1 MIPVVGFYTK
11 DSPYQQEAQEMKE
24 SAHAVGIEDVQL
36 YEVISRGTWE
46 RNCQQK
52 AGVLLQACEDVGK
65 PFIYVDAD
73 ARFNTLPLIGQ
84 DWIGYDMGVHYF
96 KGIELLSGTLYIN
109 PTERT
114 KKILSD
120 WIDACALSARR
131 WDQRILAD
139 VLRGDSITKILSLA
153 PEYTWIF
160 DLSKR
165 YYGDLQPIITHY
177 QASRR
182 YKRRVK

>member
-11 DSPYQQEAQEMKE
+11 DSPYKREALAMKV
-24 SAHAVGIEDVQL
+24 SAHAVGIEEVRL
-36 YEVISRGTWE
+36 YEVESRGTWE

-52 AGVLLQACEDVGK
+52 AEILLQACNDINQ
-65 PFIYVDAD
+65 PFLYVDAD
-73 ARFNTLPLIGQ
+73 ARFNSLPMMGV
-84 DWIGYDMGVHYF
+84 DWINYDIGVHYF
-96 KGIELLSGTLYIN
+96 KGVELLTGTIYIN
-109 PTERT
+109 PTDRT
-114 KKILSD
+114 KKLFNI
-120 WIDACALSARR
+120 WIGACKLHRSR
-131 WDQRILAD
+131 WDQRILVD
-139 VLRGDSITKILSLA
+139 VLRGDSITNVLSLA

-182 YKRRVK
+182 YRRGVK

>member
-1 MIPVVGFYTK
+1 MIPVIGFYTK
-11 DSPYQQEAQEMKE
+11 DSPYQQEALEMKE
-24 SAHAVGIEDVQL
+24 SAHAVGIEDVRL
-36 YEVISRGTWE
+36 YEVASRGTWE

-52 AGVLLQACEDVGK
+52 AEILLQACKDIGK
-65 PFIYVDAD
+65 PFLYIDAD
-73 ARFNTLPLIGQ
+73 ARFNTLPVIGQ
-84 DWIGYDMGVHYF
+84 DWIDYDIGVHHF

-114 KKILSD
+114 KRVLVN
-120 WIDACALSARR
+120 WVDACKLSVHR

-139 VLRGDSITKILSLA
+139 ILRRDDITKVLLLA

-160 DLSKR
+160 DLSKK

-177 QASRR
+177 QASRK
-182 YKRRVK
+182 YKRGVI